1 MRKGFLEGKMG
12 LGRDMA
18 GAGAGKLVGVNKES
32 SVGIAGIQREHPVV
46 DKLLCAL

>member
-32 SVGIAGIQREHPVV
+32 SVGIAGVQREHPVV
-46 DKLLCAL
+46 NKLLGAF